1 MDSMKRNLNNLEN
14 KSEENKKLLD
24 EMYEKK
30 MIQDGKTV
38 HMEKKL
44 KEYKHLIQ
52 YLKKEKVELER
63 TFESKIKGFEEM
75 VAHDPEDSE

>member
-1 MDSMKRNLNNLEN
+1 MRRNVNNLEA
-14 KSEENKKLLD
+14 KCEENKNLLD

-30 MIQDGKTV
+30 LIQDGKTV

-52 YLKKEKVELER
+52 YLKK
-63 TFESKIKGFEEM
+63 
-75 VAHDPEDSE
+75 

>member
-63 TFESKIKGFEEM
+63 RLAEVREE
-75 VAHDPEDSE
+75 

>member
-1 MDSMKRNLNNLEN
+1 MDAMRRTVSNLET
-14 KSEENKKLLD
+14 KCEENKTLLD

-52 YLKKEKVELER
+52 YLRKEKV
-63 TFESKIKGFEEM
+63 
-75 VAHDPEDSE
+75 